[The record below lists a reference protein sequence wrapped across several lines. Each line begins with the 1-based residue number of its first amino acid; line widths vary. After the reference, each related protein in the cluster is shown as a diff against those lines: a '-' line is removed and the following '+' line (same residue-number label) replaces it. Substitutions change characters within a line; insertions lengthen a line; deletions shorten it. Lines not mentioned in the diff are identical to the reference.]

1 MPADFINATLG
12 GLMIGTSAALMLW
25 LLGRITGISGIF
37 WNAIS
42 DSLNHQFSGTAW
54 RWFFI
59 AGLVA
64 GTLLAHQIFA
74 FPVPAPRDAGPV
86 LTILGGL
93 LVGFGTRFGSGC
105 TSGHGICGI
114 GRLSS
119 RSLAATCCFMASGIA
134 TTFVVRHLI

>member
-1 MPADFINATLG
+1 MPTDFINATLG

-25 LLGRITGISGIF
+25 LFGRITGISGIF

-42 DSLNHQFSGTAW
+42 DSLGYQFSHTAW

-64 GTLLAHQIFA
+64 GTWLAHQILA
-74 FPVPAPRDAGPV
+74 FELPAPRNAGPTM
-86 LTILGGL
+86 TILGG
-93 LVGFGTRFGSGC
+93 FGTRLGSGC

-114 GRLSS
+114 GRLST
-119 RSLAATCCFMASGIA
+119 RSLVATCCFMASGIT
-134 TTFVVRHLI
+134 TTFVVRHLL